1 VDAPSTLTILVKRV
15 SKHASGAHAL
25 PCHVLDDSGHLS
37 GTRFLTPR
45 YAFKHISILSDV
57 SVVRVMCVLRLQGRV
72 CIPHGLAI
80 TLMGHV
86 TIPYSTC
93 MTCYLSQKHK
103 QVIRLVVGPWAAVHM
118 SFPSRTI
125 TTFTHSLKYLRIE
138 QAKQVG
144 AICCMP
150 PPPPG

>member
-1 VDAPSTLTILVKRV
+1 VDAPSTLTISVKRV

-150 PPPPG
+150 PPG